1 MPAPLHNQNAAK
13 PVPCDSHLHVRCLR
27 SDKAQ
32 WVRAAKRHGGLSAWT
47 IARLNQCARDE
58 LQARAWAKAHSPRS

>member
-32 WVRAAKRHGGLSAWT
+32 WVRAAQAQGGLSAWA
-47 IARLNQCARDE
+47 IRVLN
-58 LQARAWAKAHSPRS
+58 RASKRKA